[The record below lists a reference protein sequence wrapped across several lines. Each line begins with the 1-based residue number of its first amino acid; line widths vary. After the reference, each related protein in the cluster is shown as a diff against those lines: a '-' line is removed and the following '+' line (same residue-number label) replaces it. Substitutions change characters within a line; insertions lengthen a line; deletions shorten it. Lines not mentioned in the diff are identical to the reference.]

1 MVEVGQRM
9 EVPKEHEN
17 IKFMHHFK
25 KEQFP
30 LVIHADF
37 ECLTVPRNKSPDN
50 ETKTGIYGAEPPR
63 SQFKTEI
70 YQVHTPGGL
79 MMNAVKVD
87 WKYFKTI
94 PAPWRGR
101 YE

>member
-1 MVEVGQRM
+1 M

-37 ECLTVPRNKSPDN
+37 ECLTVPRNKNPDN
-50 ETKTGIYGAEPPR
+50 ETKTGIYGAEPP
-63 SQFKTEI
+63 
-70 YQVHTPGGL
+70 
-79 MMNAVKVD
+79 
-87 WKYFKTI
+87 
-94 PAPWRGR
+94 
-101 YE
+101 